1 MQALFKSI
9 SVIVVLLLVSLA
21 GYGQTRAELEKRK
34 QQLEKD
40 IAYTQRI
47 LNETQKDKSASLEEL
62 QALNSQIRNR
72 QKLIN
77 NVNSQINVLDNEIYG
92 NQRQIASLREKLE
105 KLQEEYAS
113 MVSFAFRN
121 KNSYSKLMFI
131 FAAKDFQQA
140 FRRIRY
146 LQDIGEYRRKQA
158 GYIKETQA
166 ALNAEIEKLKN
177 NKSRQVKLLAENEK
191 QRDVLN
197 QDKQQQSAVVSQLQD
212 KEETLKEKLATQQQ
226 EARRLDAAITAAIK
240 REIEEARRKAEAAAK
255 ARGEAPAPEVSRGS
269 SALALT
275 PEAKALSAGFANNRG
290 KLPWPVEAGVIVSRF
305 GRQEHPVLE
314 NVIVD
319 NLGVGIKTD
328 PGAVAR
334 AVFEG
339 EVTSIVQIGGNL
351 AVIVKHGEYFTV
363 YSRLKS
369 VLVEQG
375 DKVILKQA
383 LGVVRTSPDEGT
395 KVEFQL
401 WKGTVKLN
409 PEYWLYGR

>member
-1 MQALFKSI
+1 MFKSI